1 VTKVNNNQRP
11 LRVGMISLGCAKNLV
26 DAEIMLGAL
35 LKSGVEITNDPAQ
48 ADAVIVNTCS
58 FIDAAQE
65 ESVDTIL
72 ESAEVRTA
80 KNRGQSLIVSGCLP
94 QRFREEL
101 PKLLPEVDAFMGID
115 QVAQVSDIVRQA
127 VARRTERMGKH
138 PTSNI
143 QHSTSKGK
151 ITGRFAE
158 LEKRR
163 TSSEHKKEQS
173 VRGTEKFGK
182 TKTVVAA
189 SRQSAATPPVKE
201 TSAALYRGAA
211 THLKPLVDVN
221 QRPTFIP
228 DFGTPRFRLTPR
240 HFAYVKIAEGCNHP
254 CSFCIIPRMRGS
266 HRSRQQADIVA
277 EAKALIA
284 DGVKELNL
292 ISQDSTYYGLDLRP
306 GHSRAISSPEK
317 FSAAARSLSADAT
330 TICTLL
336 RELNSLKGDFWIRLL
351 YTHPA
356 HWTDELI
363 RTIAEC
369 PKVARYVDI
378 PLQHIHENMLERMR
392 RETSQQY
399 IVDLLRKIRAG
410 VPGIALRTT
419 FIVGFPGETEAS
431 FNTLLDFIRETKFE
445 RLGVFTYSKEDGTR
459 AGAMTGQTPDKVK
472 QQRRKLAMA
481 EQHKIAR
488 QVSESFVGRTLKV
501 LVEGRANEEQLH
513 QANVSSWEHGQIR
526 TESSAGVPPAPG
538 KRGKIEKGN
547 LGRRDACPTLIARGE
562 ADAPDIDGRIY
573 VCGKLPVGEFARV
586 KIVGHT
592 DYDLIAEPHSM
603 HMKKI

>member
-1 VTKVNNNQRP
+1 MTQKDSVKRP
-11 LRVGMISLGCAKNLV
+11 LRVGLISLGCAKNLV

-35 LKSGVEITNDPAQ
+35 LKDGVEIINDAAQ

-65 ESVDTIL
+65 ESVDAIL
-72 ESAEVRTA
+72 ESAEVRA
-80 KNRGQSLIVSGCLP
+80 ARNRGQSLIVSGCLP
-94 QRFREEL
+94 QRFRDEL

-115 QVAQVSDIVRQA
+115 QVARVSEIVRQA
-127 VARRTERMGKH
+127 MVRRAERVGKH
-138 PTSNI
+138 RTSNI
-143 QHSTSKGK
+143 QHRTSKGT

-158 LEKRR
+158 LEKDR
-163 TSSEHKKEQS
+163 TPTAHEKAENI
-173 VRGTEKFGK
+173 RGTNKFGN
-182 TKTVVAA
+182 TK
-189 SRQSAATPPVKE
+189 
-201 TSAALYRGAA
+201 AAL
-211 THLKPLVDVN
+211 TSKPSSILHPPSSPMLDVT
-221 QRPTFIP
+221 RSPTFIP

-277 EAKALIA
+277 EARALIA
-284 DGVKELNL
+284 DGVKEINL

-306 GHSRAISSPEK
+306 AHGGTGVPPLSSGLQTTQPLPHHTGGTPVPLRPSRAISSPEK
-317 FSAAARSLSADAT
+317 FSAAAKALPADAA

-336 RELNSLKGDFWIRLL
+336 RELNALAGDFWVRLL

-363 RTIAEC
+363 RTIAAC

-399 IVDLLRKIRAG
+399 IVDLIRKIRAG

-419 FIVGFPGETEAS
+419 FIVGFPGETEAC
-431 FNTLLDFIRETKFE
+431 FEELLDFIRETKFE
-445 RLGVFTYSKEDGTR
+445 RLGVFAYSKEDGTR
-459 AGAMTGQTPDKVK
+459 AGAMTGQIPDKVK
-472 QQRRKLAMA
+472 QQRRRLAMA

-488 QVSESFVGRTLKV
+488 QVSESFVGREIKV
-501 LVEGRANEEQLH
+501 LVEGRASDAQFR
-513 QANVSSWEHGQIR
+513 QACISSWEHGLMR
-526 TESSAGVPPAPG
+526 KPETRNPRPETPNFLA
-538 KRGKIEKGN
+538 
-547 LGRRDACPTLIARGE
+547 ARGE
-562 ADAPDIDGRIY
+562 ADAPDIDGRVFVQGRVPI
-573 VCGKLPVGEFARV
+573 GEFARV
-586 KIVGHT
+586 KVVGHT
-592 DYDLIAEPHSM
+592 DYDLIAEPV
-603 HMKKI
+603 